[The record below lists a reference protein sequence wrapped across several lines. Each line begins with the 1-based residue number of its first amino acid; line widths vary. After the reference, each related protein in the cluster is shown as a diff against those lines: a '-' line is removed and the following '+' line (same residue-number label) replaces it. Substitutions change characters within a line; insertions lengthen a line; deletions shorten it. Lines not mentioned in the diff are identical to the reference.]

1 MRFLARAGELL
12 SDYDCDY
19 CEQPIRPADPVQWDV
34 DGDENGTRVTDIA
47 HAICYEHAR
56 EAATRAAGL
65 ARAAAF
71 SEAAK
76 LGEFNSKED
85 ALIALKSRSDQAF
98 RRALKPVTEP
108 TLPAAPSG
116 AGIFH
121 ALFGDLGQAS

>member
-1 MRFLARAGELL
+1 VLVSCCR
-12 SDYDCDY
+12 
-19 CEQPIRPADPVQWDV
+19 ITT
-34 DGDENGTRVTDIA
+34 GDENGTRVTDIA

-76 LGEFNSKED
+76 LVEFNSKED